1 MTERTHVLK
10 FNLAGE
16 GKLQGGGGRV
26 WGEWSFLKDDGEGE
40 QQGGASAGQGGGRPD
55 VEHLQVF
62 VVFLQVLWRV
72 WLDTFQWARFETA
85 WNLGEDS
92 PWCAGFVPEDLAV
105 FEFREDLKYF
115 YK

>member
-1 MTERTHVLK
+1 M
-10 FNLAGE
+10 
-16 GKLQGGGGRV
+16 
-26 WGEWSFLKDDGEGE
+26 
-40 QQGGASAGQGGGRPD
+40 
-55 VEHLQVF
+55 EHLQVF
-62 VVFLQVLWRV
+62 VVFFAGSLKSL
-72 WLDTFQWARFETA
+72 ARFETA